1 MTTHADI
8 DFDPEGSARCLYHEL
23 IDLRQL
29 GGLRITRASRLEFN
43 AVLQEWEVLPVAAG
57 GEPLFSSA
65 SRAACLAWE
74 REHLHP

>member
-1 MTTHADI
+1 MKAHADI
-8 DFDPEGSARCLYHEL
+8 DFGPEGSARCLYHEL

-43 AVLQEWEVLPVAAG
+43 VALQEWEVLPVVAD
-57 GEPLFSSA
+57 EPPLFASA
-65 SRAACLAWE
+65 SRTACLAWE